1 MPAKAKVTKNDLVVV
16 LAGKDVGKRARVL
29 EVKPSEG
36 KVLVEG
42 VAVVQ
47 RHTRRNAQRSNVGG
61 IIEREAPIHQSNV
74 QMLNP
79 ATGKGERISIKTKT
93 NSEGKQVRVRAFRK
107 SGEMIDV

>member
-1 MPAKAKVTKNDLVVV
+1 MKRIRKGDQVVV
-16 LAGKDVGKRARVL
+16 IAGSAKGQKGEVIRVDGENVFVQGIKL
-29 EVKPSEG
+29 VK
-36 KVLVEG
+36 
-42 VAVVQ
+42 
-47 RHTRRNAQRSNVGG
+47 RHTKPNPQANQPGG

-74 QMLNP
+74 QMLNS

>member
-61 IIEREAPIHQSNV
+61 IIEREAMIDISNV
-74 QMLNP
+74 QVVCPSCGAPTRVAIKILEDGTRKRQCKKCS
-79 ATGKGERISIKTKT
+79 AIIER
-93 NSEGKQVRVRAFRK
+93 R
-107 SGEMIDV
+107 